1 MLRIFYQVTGFE
13 FNEISNAAQSV
24 NSCSVQ
30 IKVPMFK
37 NFFNAVEAK
46 VLGSEM
52 AALIAHRTPI
62 NPVDNNQL
70 RQLKNYEKRH
80 EATLVLIEKKLDRF
94 KKNNSLNIY
103 TKAQLGSAFKYGLLD
118 RGYDQDFCE
127 KTTTWLLL
135 KCK

>member
-1 MLRIFYQVTGFE
+1 
-13 FNEISNAAQSV
+13 
-24 NSCSVQ
+24 
-30 IKVPMFK
+30 MFK
-37 NFFNAVEAK
+37 IFFNAVEAK
-46 VLGSEM
+46 VFGSEM

-70 RQLKNYEKRH
+70 RQLKHYEKRH

-118 RGYDQDFCE
+118 KGYDQDFCE
-127 KTTTWLLL
+127 KATTWLLL